1 MANNQ
6 IKIGVGFQIDKS
18 GLSELQNSLKQIQI
32 EAAKAGGSN
41 KLTNELKQ
49 SAQAA
54 EQLENILNQ
63 SWNSKLN
70 QLDLSK
76 VSRSIKD
83 TYGNVQNLKKI
94 LEQSG
99 TTGANAYNHI
109 ASAIL
114 NTNLKIKEGN
124 KLLDEM
130 ATSMA
135 NTVKWGITS
144 SIFNNITNSIAEA
157 FHYTKKLDSSL
168 NDIRIVTDKSAESME
183 KFARQANEAAK
194 GLGASTLDYTEASL
208 IYYQQGLNDEDVAAR
223 AETTLKA
230 ANVTGQ
236 YAEEVSE
243 QLTAVWNG
251 YKVSAQEAELYVD
264 KLAAVAAST
273 ASDLE
278 ELSTG
283 MSKVASAANSMGV
296 DIDQLNAQLATIVS
310 VTRQAPESVGTA
322 LKTIYAR
329 MSDLKVG
336 GTDED
341 GLGLGDVSGTM
352 ESMGIQVL
360 DASGNLREMG
370 DVIEEVAAKWN
381 TWTDAQ
387 KTAMAQVM
395 AGKRQYNNLVA
406 LFENW
411 DMYTDSLNESANAA
425 GTLQQ
430 QQDIYLEST
439 AAHLQ
444 QLRTEA
450 EETYDILFDQDTV
463 NSFTDALTG
472 VLDIFN
478 GFIDSLGGGMSTM
491 ATLGLMVSN
500 IFSKQIGK
508 AISGQIQNIQD
519 LKDNADAE
527 KLKQDIITSHQSK
540 GENIISNAALDSEVE
555 NTKKILSVQKQIS
568 QEKANELITLQQ
580 EIAIGQQRLEGI
592 DQYKTIAKELLEIEN
607 TEILNYEELNEKF
620 FNGIQQKQEE
630 IQLNKNSLKTYQEIA
645 TVNGATYDTQED
657 KVKTQ
662 LALLKMLEKTN
673 AEEQKN
679 IDIKQLIN
687 KIQNGEKLTNKE
699 IELLK
704 KGQNKLTKE
713 QSAQLNQLKI
723 GIQGVKDAEEG
734 VRQEIEDQV
743 NARQK
748 LLDTEISNA
757 EQDAAIE
764 GLIRGLTG
772 LFSTLSTTK
781 GAIKTFGDETLTT
794 EEKFKK
800 FGSTLAA
807 TGGLLLSNFTS
818 IKDIGKNGTAALLK
832 LSNAL
837 NGTNAASVAA
847 AGGWKALGLSIASAK
862 ISLLGFQI
870 ALGPLAGVIT
880 AVTAAIVLAVKAYNK
895 KRDAMIEEQK
905 LLKETQEAY
914 QKTKEEYNNLKSSLE
929 DYTGAKK
936 SIEELKKDTIEWT
949 EAVQILN
956 EKVLNLM
963 SLYPELAQ
971 YVTSDE
977 NGILNISEEGIQQV
991 RDSYFKKT
999 QTMMQAQYNQA
1010 LKTNE
1015 VERAYQVQ
1023 QTARQI
1029 GNIKYTTNAGIQA
1042 STVKPGYGMV
1052 DELSYQTYA
1061 AGQEFSI
1068 QSSQIEGILNTILDN
1083 DKISITDDVDTLVT
1097 ALEGIYDLN
1106 NDELRQ
1112 VVENLK
1118 DNSKE
1123 IYNLEKTIE
1132 ATNAE
1137 TQLLEQQKGIGL
1149 LQQTGL
1155 FEGVDTNTLNAIY
1168 KMRQDELAV
1177 GDADLKAA
1185 KEQLANNAEAYAAA
1199 AGLTGDSFAIEG
1211 DKIVAK
1217 DKEGNTISSQL
1228 LVDVEQQVAELAK
1241 VTTVFATTA
1250 KEDIEKIT
1258 NLNAKAD
1265 KKYQGLGNYMS
1276 TFMGDSAG
1284 SFTGATGVELQNI
1297 QKVLKNSE
1305 DFWQQY
1311 QEYGFESADA
1321 FKNQVIQNL
1330 EYAIDNVD
1338 GIQLAKNMI
1347 NSAAITSEI
1356 QGALA
1361 KGTEADLD
1369 EKQIAH
1375 LNQLEAKYKEL
1386 GAIQDRNSH
1395 EYLAMLR
1402 QITEQ
1407 EEENARRELEIARQ
1421 KNEQKA
1427 EELLS
1432 NIETLQDLLK
1442 EPNGLSEDDIES
1454 IKIELEADVTE
1465 FESVMD
1471 NLQDNYKEMKILI
1484 DADLK
1489 SDVDEAFGLT
1499 NELEKLQK
1507 LIPEDLTVTFEEAQ
1521 NLIAQGYAGILE
1533 NAKETSE
1540 NSIKLDKET
1549 MNTFINN
1556 RQAELESDRQAKIG
1570 QLENQRAVLITQ
1582 RDALKQKLDALKEA
1596 AKAENATDAA
1606 TALQKAKTA
1615 DKEYKVAVQQ
1625 LNEELK
1631 SEAKAATE
1639 EEKINE
1645 QLFNDLGDMYEV
1657 NSLNQQQAEVDATNK
1672 QKEEI
1677 STRIQNVKA
1686 LYDAYTAIGAAV
1698 VESASGPVKTQFP
1711 TTELGGGGG
1720 TSVTGS
1726 TETSSKD
1733 VTANELTAEDIAQYA
1748 EELFNKDKNEFDAT
1762 IDALITAT
1770 EAQID
1775 SVDQQI
1781 GSIDAGIAA
1790 LKSAGKSLDKAQT
1803 KAGTRDGNSK
1813 KEEKKA
1819 KDEIDRYWELNKAI
1833 ENVEESLS
1841 DLDKKQDKLYGREL
1855 INSLKEENQL
1865 LAQQADRYQALA
1877 AAQRQEA
1884 SELQGLLSSYG
1895 VVFDAQ
1901 GGVANYLAATQAAL
1915 ETYNQAVAAY
1925 NAMLIDEATFQAA
1938 ERAYENFKSTLA
1950 RYETLYY
1957 QEMIDTQNKLEEIHR
1972 QELENNLQAWEV
1984 EIQLKL
1990 DMNELERQWDDFFK
2004 DINNNFKLLYEDL
2017 DAEMSNLMDKT
2028 LTYQGGD
2035 GDIATIISG
2044 IKDVTAEIDKMQSG
2058 GESGMFES
2066 VSQAQEKLKEL
2077 NDQLQDSALAMRE
2090 LWETAWDT
2098 YLEGIDQAA
2107 DKLDDLMDRYDNIN
2121 EEIEYQRELIEL
2133 LYGDEAYELMNQY
2146 YNAQEKNT
2154 KAEIDSLKLQA
2165 DLWKAQ
2171 YEEALAIDEANGT
2184 LSEDTQKFYELWQ
2197 DAQQG
2202 LNDKVTEY
2210 IELLQNDYKN
2220 TISDIISDLEKSI
2233 TGGAALD
2240 EVKEQWELLKE
2251 QSEKYYDDVERIYEL
2266 SSLASKY
2273 ENSII
2278 NTSNLENQQ
2287 KLQEM
2292 YNKEMKYLENKKF
2305 LSEYDLKVANAKYDM
2320 TLKQI
2325 MLEEAQQNKT
2335 SMKLTRGADGNWSYQ
2350 YVADEDDIASK
2361 QQALLDATSQ
2371 YYQITKDGYHQNLED
2386 MMSAQANY
2394 LEKLQEINE
2403 KYMNDEE
2410 MRATKAQELYEAYYG
2425 DNGILTLLYAE
2436 NETVRTNLSDATL
2449 QSILTFYAIDE
2460 ENYALMTEAEQA
2472 LIDGLKDG
2480 TITNYEEMLDK
2491 ATQVCEDTL
2500 SSWESSAQ
2508 GIADA
2513 WYVDNGYSVKASML
2527 QAYKDLTK
2535 ANTDYQTA
2543 VDILEKSVE
2552 QDFGPDGI
2560 GGALDSAKNKTEEL
2574 DNKTAELCD
2583 HAESNLARYRQAVN
2597 SIGQAW
2603 ESVKDQIRSAISLVQ
2618 QYLNAVGSAQS
2629 AAISGLSSVGGI
2641 GLSGGSSGSG
2651 LNGGS
2656 SSSNSNGGSGKSN
2669 SSSNNSNNGYYYVQT
2684 GKTSSGERLFSLYSS
2699 SGQSI
2704 WLSQPL
2710 KNILYHPIY
2719 SSATQKGQLYNTG
2732 GYTGS
2737 WNNGDTDGRLA
2748 WLHQKELVLN
2758 SSDTANILDA
2768 VHTIRGITNIGES
2781 INQSIMNGISQMVL
2795 SLMNLGN
2802 YGKGYSLA
2810 TAEGSQESVFNIN
2823 ANFPNANDVESIREA
2838 IMSLPNLA
2846 SQYIARNRK

>member
-18 GLSELQNSLKQIQI
+18 GLGELQNSLKQIQI

-114 NTNLKIKEGN
+114 NTNKKIKEGN

-144 SIFNNITNSIAEA
+144 SIFNNITSSIAEA
-157 FHYTKKLDSSL
+157 FHYTKRLDSSL

-273 ASDLE
+273 AADLE

-360 DASGNLREMG
+360 DASGNLRDMG
-370 DVIEEVAAKWN
+370 DVIEEVASKWD

-450 EETYDILFDQDTV
+450 EETYDILFNQDTV
-463 NSFTDALTG
+463 NGFTDVLTNTLSVFNDFIDG
-472 VLDIFN
+472 LGGGANAFVYFGSMVTRIFNKQIGQGIQTQLENIKLYKKNLENLNLKQSIINLEPIYKENNKKLQENLIINHQAQGQNYSSRSLELEMKYAQKTLDIRKALNAEEYTDFTQQQEKIGIREREIEYLNQYKDIATYILDNEEATLDEFKDRFN
-478 GFIDSLGGGMSTM
+478 IEREELKLQEEELSRINREIKYYQTIEDINEQDTQHLYDRLSILSIMAETEEEGLLILQAQEKIANKQELSEEEIQIILKVQNQILNEQKQLVNDIQNGIEGKTAAENGYTKELEEQQKAAKKLLEEKQKEKEEQLKIQKIVAKVSTGIQIASSLIGALNTGLDETATGADKANAIFAGTVGSLSAIGDFLFPGSGILIQGIAGIGKGILEITGLWDKFEYSLSSTEEKLIKLNEQQEEYINKTKEFTNSKKSLEEVVDEYERLSEKAGEYDENIDSLTESERKRYNELKDTVLQYNQDALLGYNAEGEAILKKNQGIQETIDLLKEEYDQKVKNQFVETWEKTTNTRQDIISDANKKVNNIDKKIANIDYNTQNQDYQTSLKQQITTQIQNDIGLADADKQKLNTYLKNNSLDEMKKLISQSKATNKDYIIQLIDNLDFTNPDKLKERLEEEKKFAELELEAVKKFDGQLIANTIKYIEDYNKGWTELDRLEINGTDVFLNKFIDSLEYS
-491 ATLGLMVSN
+491 
-500 IFSKQIGK
+500 
-508 AISGQIQNIQD
+508 
-519 LKDNADAE
+519 
-527 KLKQDIITSHQSK
+527 
-540 GENIISNAALDSEVE
+540 ENF
-555 NTKKILSVQKQIS
+555 
-568 QEKANELITLQQ
+568 
-580 EIAIGQQRLEGI
+580 G
-592 DQYKTIAKELLEIEN
+592 
-607 TEILNYEELNEKF
+607 
-620 FNGIQQKQEE
+620 
-630 IQLNKNSLKTYQEIA
+630 
-645 TVNGATYDTQED
+645 YD
-657 KVKTQ
+657 
-662 LALLKMLEKTN
+662 
-673 AEEQKN
+673 
-679 IDIKQLIN
+679 
-687 KIQNGEKLTNKE
+687 
-699 IELLK
+699 
-704 KGQNKLTKE
+704 
-713 QSAQLNQLKI
+713 
-723 GIQGVKDAEEG
+723 
-734 VRQEIEDQV
+734 
-743 NARQK
+743 
-748 LLDTEISNA
+748 
-757 EQDAAIE
+757 
-764 GLIRGLTG
+764 
-772 LFSTLSTTK
+772 
-781 GAIKTFGDETLTT
+781 
-794 EEKFKK
+794 
-800 FGSTLAA
+800 
-807 TGGLLLSNFTS
+807 
-818 IKDIGKNGTAALLK
+818 
-832 LSNAL
+832 
-837 NGTNAASVAA
+837 
-847 AGGWKALGLSIASAK
+847 
-862 ISLLGFQI
+862 
-870 ALGPLAGVIT
+870 
-880 AVTAAIVLAVKAYNK
+880 
-895 KRDAMIEEQK
+895 
-905 LLKETQEAY
+905 
-914 QKTKEEYNNLKSSLE
+914 
-929 DYTGAKK
+929 
-936 SIEELKKDTIEWT
+936 
-949 EAVQILN
+949 
-956 EKVLNLM
+956 
-963 SLYPELAQ
+963 
-971 YVTSDE
+971 
-977 NGILNISEEGIQQV
+977 
-991 RDSYFKKT
+991 
-999 QTMMQAQYNQA
+999 
-1010 LKTNE
+1010 
-1015 VERAYQVQ
+1015 
-1023 QTARQI
+1023 
-1029 GNIKYTTNAGIQA
+1029 
-1042 STVKPGYGMV
+1042 
-1052 DELSYQTYA
+1052 
-1061 AGQEFSI
+1061 
-1068 QSSQIEGILNTILDN
+1068 
-1083 DKISITDDVDTLVT
+1083 
-1097 ALEGIYDLN
+1097 
-1106 NDELRQ
+1106 
-1112 VVENLK
+1112 
-1118 DNSKE
+1118 
-1123 IYNLEKTIE
+1123 
-1132 ATNAE
+1132 
-1137 TQLLEQQKGIGL
+1137 
-1149 LQQTGL
+1149 
-1155 FEGVDTNTLNAIY
+1155 
-1168 KMRQDELAV
+1168 
-1177 GDADLKAA
+1177 
-1185 KEQLANNAEAYAAA
+1185 EAYAAA
-1199 AGLTGDSFAIEG
+1199 DKYAQNLAKVLKSIQEQGLDPEKYLSDLKVNPHDFDTIEEYQQAVK
-1211 DKIVAK
+1211 DKIVELLEDPVYDTMSTDEKGQLFTATFGIDIVFNDDGTFEADAEK
-1217 DKEGNTISSQL
+1217 YKEKIRDFWNRTRLDGGDLSVVGQGISQTELEKVLGPEYIDRLSEIEGLLDKNTIATQGWI
-1228 LVDVEQQVAELAK
+1228 VALQ
-1241 VTTVFATTA
+1241 
-1250 KEDIEKIT
+1250 
-1258 NLNAKAD
+1258 NAKTELD
-1265 KKYQGLGNYMS
+1265 KIDAQNVIIGLG
-1276 TFMGDSAG
+1276 
-1284 SFTGATGVELQNI
+1284 
-1297 QKVLKNSE
+1297 
-1305 DFWQQY
+1305 
-1311 QEYGFESADA
+1311 
-1321 FKNQVIQNL
+1321 
-1330 EYAIDNVD
+1330 DNVD
-1338 GIQLAKNMI
+1338 NLTNSFLAGEVNSENIVENKDFQVINNQIDELIEKYPELTAAAETFKNTHLVGTQLW
-1347 NSAAITSEI
+1347 
-1356 QGALA
+1356 
-1361 KGTEADLD
+1361 TEA
-1369 EKQIAH
+1369 
-1375 LNQLEAKYKEL
+1375 L
-1386 GAIQDRNSH
+1386 G
-1395 EYLAMLR
+1395 M
-1402 QITEQ
+1402 
-1407 EEENARRELEIARQ
+1407 
-1421 KNEQKA
+1421 
-1427 EELLS
+1427 
-1432 NIETLQDLLK
+1432 LQD
-1442 EPNGLSEDDIES
+1442 
-1454 IKIELEADVTE
+1454 KI
-1465 FESVMD
+1465 
-1471 NLQDNYKEMKILI
+1471 
-1484 DADLK
+1484 
-1489 SDVDEAFGLT
+1489 
-1499 NELEKLQK
+1499 NE
-1507 LIPEDLTVTFEEAQ
+1507 
-1521 NLIAQGYAGILE
+1521 
-1533 NAKETSE
+1533 
-1540 NSIKLDKET
+1540 IKLDKLKDEYDKVKEEIFT
-1549 MNTFINN
+1549 DNDGNEISIEAFLDSENFTDKLDKLLDADYAITVEIHA
-1556 RQAELESDRQAKIG
+1556 QAEQAFEQTQAAMKNIQEQASKIGDNFIVAAEDIRELNNVFPGIMEGVTDLHNGTVKLNKDTVQSAIAAARGAVVADTEATQEKLANAIVELKTKQKIYQGMADAAKILAKMDIDSNEQAG
-1570 QLENQRAVLITQ
+1570 KY
-1582 RDALKQKLDALKEA
+1582 KQKITEGLSELDKLASDQEMKNDELVATNSDENARILAENWKNAYQQAAQDAIDFGIAAAAA
-1596 AKAENATDAA
+1596 AKAAISGDASG
-1606 TALQKAKTA
+1606 LEGILA
-1615 DKEYKVAVQQ
+1615 DKFQSVYSGSSGKSQEASQIQAQQ
-1625 LNEELK
+1625 ELIE
-1631 SEAKAATE
+1631 SGEANYAKLAESWQAAA
-1639 EEKINE
+1639 
-1645 QLFNDLGDMYEV
+1645 D
-1657 NSLNQQQAEVDATNK
+1657 
-1672 QKEEI
+1672 
-1677 STRIQNVKA
+1677 
-1686 LYDAYTAIGAAV
+1686 AIGKSITDL
-1698 VESASGPVKTQFP
+1698 EGMGY
-1711 TTELGGGGG
+1711 ELGATLGGIDKSFKGIESG
-1720 TSVTGS
+1720 KGS
-1726 TETSSKD
+1726 DSKSD
-1733 VTANELTAEDIAQYA
+1733 R
-1748 EELFNKDKNEFDAT
+1748 DKE
-1762 IDALITAT
+1762 
-1770 EAQID
+1770 Q
-1775 SVDQQI
+1775 
-1781 GSIDAGIAA
+1781 
-1790 LKSAGKSLDKAQT
+1790 
-1803 KAGTRDGNSK
+1803 
-1813 KEEKKA
+1813 KKA

-1855 INSLKEENQL
+1855 IASLKQENQL
-1865 LAQQADRYQALA
+1865 LAQQADRYRALA
-1877 AAQRQEA
+1877 AEQQREA

-1938 ERAYENFKSTLA
+1938 ERAYENFKSTLE

-1957 QEMIDTQNKLEEIHR
+1957 QEMVDTQNKLDDIHR

-2058 GESGMFES
+2058 GESDMFES

-2107 DKLDDLMDRYDNIN
+2107 DKLDDLMDRYDSIN
-2121 EEIEYQRELIEL
+2121 EEIEYQRELMEL
-2133 LYGDEAYELMNQY
+2133 LYGDEAYKLMNQY
-2146 YNAQEKNT
+2146 YDAQEKNT

-2202 LNDKVTEY
+2202 LNDKVIEY

-2410 MRATKAQELYEAYYG
+2410 MRAARAQELYEIYYG
-2425 DNGILTLLYAE
+2425 ENGILTLLYMQ
-2436 NETVRTNLSDATL
+2436 NEEARANMADSTL

-2535 ANTDYQTA
+2535 ANTDYQIA

-2560 GGALDSAKNKTEEL
+2560 GGALDSTKNKTEEL

-2583 HAESNLARYRQAVN
+2583 HAENNLARYRQAVN

-2618 QYLNAVGSAQS
+2618 QYLAAVGAARSAS
-2629 AAISGLSSVGGI
+2629 MNNITPGSVTTPSNI
-2641 GLSGGSSGSG
+2641 TPSGGS
-2651 LNGGS
+2651 NP
-2656 SSSNSNGGSGKSN
+2656 NKNTN
-2669 SSSNNSNNGYYYVQT
+2669 INNNNNNNNGYYYLQT
-2684 GKTSSGERLFSLYSS
+2684 GITSGGVGLYTVYNAKTDSSMTG
-2699 SGQSI
+2699 
-2704 WLSQPL
+2704 WLSKPL
-2710 KNILYHPIY
+2710 EEIKRHPVFQN
-2719 SSATQKGQLYNTG
+2719 ATHKPNQFDTG
-2732 GYTGS
+2732 GYTGE

-2758 SSDTANILDA
+2758 SSDTENILDA
-2768 VHTIRGITNIGES
+2768 VNSVRNITSLGDS
-2781 INQSIMNGISQMVL
+2781 INESIMNGISQMVL

-2802 YGKGYSLA
+2802 YGKGYNLA

>member
-18 GLSELQNSLKQIQI
+18 GLGELQNSLKQIQI

-144 SIFNNITNSIAEA
+144 SIFNNITSSIAEA
-157 FHYTKKLDSSL
+157 FHYTKRLDSSL

-273 ASDLE
+273 AADLE

-360 DASGNLREMG
+360 DASGNLRDMG
-370 DVIEEVAAKWN
+370 DVIEEVASKWD

-450 EETYDILFDQDTV
+450 EETYDILFNQDTI
-463 NSFTDALTG
+463 NGFTDVLTNTLSVFNDFIDG
-472 VLDIFN
+472 LGGGANAFVYFGSMVTRIFNKQIGQGIQTQLENIKLYKKNLENLNLKQSIINLEPIYKENNKKLQENLIINHQAQGQNYSSRSLELEMKYAQKTLDIRKALNAEEYTDFTQQQEKIGIREREIEYLNQYKDIATYILDNEEATLDEFKDRFN
-478 GFIDSLGGGMSTM
+478 IEREELKLQEEELSRINREIKYYQTIEDINEQDTQHLYDRLSILSIMAETEEEGLLILQAQEKIANKQELSEEEIQIILKVQNQILNEQKQLVNDIQNGIEGKTAAENGYTKELEEQQKAAKKLLEEKQKEKEEQLKIQKIVAKVSTGIQIASSLIGALNTGLDETATGADKANAIFAGTVGSLSAIGDFLFPGSGILIQGIAGIGKGILEITGLWDKFEYSLSSTEEKLIKLNEQQEEYINKTKEFANSKKSLEEVADEYERLSEKAGEYDENIDSLTESERKRYNELKDTVLQYNQDALLGYNAEGEAILKKNQGIQETIDLLKEEYEQKVKNQFVENWEKTTDTRQDIISDANKKVRNIDKKIANIDYDTQNQDYQASLKQQITTQVQNDIGLADADKQKLNTYLKNNSLDEMKKLISQSEATNKDYIIQLIDNLDFTNPDKLKERLEEEKKAAELELEAVKKFDGQLITNTIKYIEDYNKGWTELESLEIKGTDVFLNKFIDSLEYS
-491 ATLGLMVSN
+491 
-500 IFSKQIGK
+500 
-508 AISGQIQNIQD
+508 
-519 LKDNADAE
+519 
-527 KLKQDIITSHQSK
+527 
-540 GENIISNAALDSEVE
+540 ENF
-555 NTKKILSVQKQIS
+555 
-568 QEKANELITLQQ
+568 
-580 EIAIGQQRLEGI
+580 G
-592 DQYKTIAKELLEIEN
+592 
-607 TEILNYEELNEKF
+607 
-620 FNGIQQKQEE
+620 
-630 IQLNKNSLKTYQEIA
+630 
-645 TVNGATYDTQED
+645 YD
-657 KVKTQ
+657 
-662 LALLKMLEKTN
+662 
-673 AEEQKN
+673 
-679 IDIKQLIN
+679 
-687 KIQNGEKLTNKE
+687 
-699 IELLK
+699 
-704 KGQNKLTKE
+704 
-713 QSAQLNQLKI
+713 
-723 GIQGVKDAEEG
+723 
-734 VRQEIEDQV
+734 
-743 NARQK
+743 
-748 LLDTEISNA
+748 
-757 EQDAAIE
+757 
-764 GLIRGLTG
+764 
-772 LFSTLSTTK
+772 
-781 GAIKTFGDETLTT
+781 
-794 EEKFKK
+794 
-800 FGSTLAA
+800 
-807 TGGLLLSNFTS
+807 
-818 IKDIGKNGTAALLK
+818 
-832 LSNAL
+832 
-837 NGTNAASVAA
+837 
-847 AGGWKALGLSIASAK
+847 
-862 ISLLGFQI
+862 
-870 ALGPLAGVIT
+870 
-880 AVTAAIVLAVKAYNK
+880 
-895 KRDAMIEEQK
+895 
-905 LLKETQEAY
+905 
-914 QKTKEEYNNLKSSLE
+914 
-929 DYTGAKK
+929 
-936 SIEELKKDTIEWT
+936 
-949 EAVQILN
+949 
-956 EKVLNLM
+956 
-963 SLYPELAQ
+963 
-971 YVTSDE
+971 
-977 NGILNISEEGIQQV
+977 
-991 RDSYFKKT
+991 
-999 QTMMQAQYNQA
+999 
-1010 LKTNE
+1010 
-1015 VERAYQVQ
+1015 
-1023 QTARQI
+1023 
-1029 GNIKYTTNAGIQA
+1029 
-1042 STVKPGYGMV
+1042 
-1052 DELSYQTYA
+1052 
-1061 AGQEFSI
+1061 
-1068 QSSQIEGILNTILDN
+1068 
-1083 DKISITDDVDTLVT
+1083 
-1097 ALEGIYDLN
+1097 
-1106 NDELRQ
+1106 
-1112 VVENLK
+1112 
-1118 DNSKE
+1118 
-1123 IYNLEKTIE
+1123 
-1132 ATNAE
+1132 
-1137 TQLLEQQKGIGL
+1137 
-1149 LQQTGL
+1149 
-1155 FEGVDTNTLNAIY
+1155 
-1168 KMRQDELAV
+1168 
-1177 GDADLKAA
+1177 
-1185 KEQLANNAEAYAAA
+1185 EAYAAA
-1199 AGLTGDSFAIEG
+1199 DKYAQNLAKVLKSIQEQGLDPEKYLSDLKVNPHDFDTIKEYQQAVK
-1211 DKIVAK
+1211 DKIVELLEDPVYDTMSTDEKGQLFTATFGIDIVFNDDGTFEADAEK
-1217 DKEGNTISSQL
+1217 YKEKIRDFWNRTRLDGGDLAVVGQGISQTELEKVLGPEYIDRLSEIEGLLDKNTITTQGWI
-1228 LVDVEQQVAELAK
+1228 VALQ
-1241 VTTVFATTA
+1241 
-1250 KEDIEKIT
+1250 
-1258 NLNAKAD
+1258 NAKAELD
-1265 KKYQGLGNYMS
+1265 KIDAQNAIIGLG
-1276 TFMGDSAG
+1276 
-1284 SFTGATGVELQNI
+1284 
-1297 QKVLKNSE
+1297 
-1305 DFWQQY
+1305 
-1311 QEYGFESADA
+1311 
-1321 FKNQVIQNL
+1321 
-1330 EYAIDNVD
+1330 DNVD
-1338 GIQLAKNMI
+1338 NLTNSFLAGEVNSENIVENKDFQAINNQIDELIEKYPELTAAAETFKNTHLVGTQLW
-1347 NSAAITSEI
+1347 
-1356 QGALA
+1356 
-1361 KGTEADLD
+1361 TEA
-1369 EKQIAH
+1369 
-1375 LNQLEAKYKEL
+1375 L
-1386 GAIQDRNSH
+1386 G
-1395 EYLAMLR
+1395 M
-1402 QITEQ
+1402 
-1407 EEENARRELEIARQ
+1407 
-1421 KNEQKA
+1421 
-1427 EELLS
+1427 
-1432 NIETLQDLLK
+1432 LQD
-1442 EPNGLSEDDIES
+1442 
-1454 IKIELEADVTE
+1454 KI
-1465 FESVMD
+1465 
-1471 NLQDNYKEMKILI
+1471 
-1484 DADLK
+1484 
-1489 SDVDEAFGLT
+1489 
-1499 NELEKLQK
+1499 NE
-1507 LIPEDLTVTFEEAQ
+1507 V
-1521 NLIAQGYAGILE
+1521 
-1533 NAKETSE
+1533 
-1540 NSIKLDKET
+1540 KLDKLKDEYDKVKEEIFT
-1549 MNTFINN
+1549 DDDGNEILIEAFLESNTFETDLENLLNADYAINVEIHA
-1556 RQAELESDRQAKIG
+1556 QAEQAFEQTQAAMNNIEEQASKIG
-1570 QLENQRAVLITQ
+1570 DNFIVAAEDIRELNNAFPGIISGLTDLKNGTVQLN
-1582 RDALKQKLDALKEA
+1582 KEVVQSA
-1596 AKAENATDAA
+1596 MESAKAEIAADSQATNEKLKNAADELIAKQKIYQGMANSARALAEGAIKNEKARALHEQKIEEGLATLDEMATQSEMDNDKLVAESSNINAEDVAKNWNQAYQEAA
-1606 TALQKAKTA
+1606 ESAYEFGQVAAQAHIAAKTGDA
-1615 DKEYKVAVQQ
+1615 SGLTKGNFNVNYAGSSGQSLEAIQLEKQQQ
-1625 LNEELK
+1625 LFEKYED
-1631 SEAKAATE
+1631 SEAYAIMAQEYQEIADSLGKQA
-1639 EEKINE
+1639 
-1645 QLFNDLGDMYEV
+1645 NDILGMM
-1657 NSLNQQQAEVDATNK
+1657 AEN
-1672 QKEEI
+1672 
-1677 STRIQNVKA
+1677 
-1686 LYDAYTAIGAAV
+1686 GA
-1698 VESASGPVKTQFP
+1698 SIIKTSKTFSDVAK
-1711 TTELGGGGG
+1711 GK
-1720 TSVTGS
+1720 GS
-1726 TETSSKD
+1726 D
-1733 VTANELTAEDIAQYA
+1733 
-1748 EELFNKDKNEFDAT
+1748 
-1762 IDALITAT
+1762 
-1770 EAQID
+1770 
-1775 SVDQQI
+1775 
-1781 GSIDAGIAA
+1781 
-1790 LKSAGKSLDKAQT
+1790 GKSD
-1803 KAGTRDGNSK
+1803 RSK
-1813 KEEKKA
+1813 EQKKA

-1855 INSLKEENQL
+1855 INSLKQENQL

-1938 ERAYENFKSTLA
+1938 ERAYENFKSTLD

-1957 QEMIDTQNKLEEIHR
+1957 QEMIDTQNKLDDIHR

-2058 GESGMFES
+2058 GESDMFES

-2098 YLEGIDQAA
+2098 YLEGIDQSA
-2107 DKLDDLMDRYDNIN
+2107 DKLDDLMDRYDSIN

-2146 YNAQEKNT
+2146 YDAQEKNT

-2171 YEEALAIDEANGT
+2171 YEEALAIDEANET

-2202 LNDKVTEY
+2202 LNDKVIEY

-2233 TGGAALD
+2233 TGGAALE

-2325 MLEEAQQNKT
+2325 MLEESQQNKT

-2361 QQALLDATSQ
+2361 QQALLDATRE
-2371 YYQITKDGYHQNLED
+2371 YYQITKEGYHQNLED
-2386 MMSAQANY
+2386 MMSAQATY

-2410 MRATKAQELYEAYYG
+2410 MRTQKAQELYEAYYG

-2460 ENYALMTEAEQA
+2460 ENYALMTESEQA

-2491 ATQVCEDTL
+2491 TKEVNEESLD
-2500 SSWESSAQ
+2500 SWTSTAQ

-2513 WYVDNGYSVKASML
+2513 WYKDNGYSVKASML

-2618 QYLNAVGSAQS
+2618 QYLAAVGAAQS
-2629 AAISGLSSVGGI
+2629 AAMSGLTSVGGI
-2641 GLSGGSSGSG
+2641 GSSGSAGGSGSGGSGSG
-2651 LNGGS
+2651 GGS
-2656 SSSNSNGGSGKSN
+2656 KN
-2669 SSSNNSNNGYYYVQT
+2669 NNSNYYYVQT
-2684 GKTSSGERLFSLYSS
+2684 GSSTDGSKYFSVYNNSGKSVVLSKTLDWIQQNY
-2699 SGQSI
+2699 
-2704 WLSQPL
+2704 P
-2710 KNILYHPIY
+2710 N
-2719 SSATQKGQLYNTG
+2719 ATLHGKLYNTG
-2732 GYTGS
+2732 GYTGE

-2758 SSDTANILDA
+2758 SSDTANILNA
-2768 VHTIRGITNIGES
+2768 VDTVRDIANLGTS
-2781 INQSIMNGISQMVL
+2781 INESIMNGISQMVL

-2802 YGKGYSLA
+2802 YGKGYNLA

>member
-6 IKIGVGFQIDKS
+6 IKIGVGFQVNKTDLENLIS
-18 GLSELQNSLKQIQI
+18 SLRQIQFSAESLK
-32 EAAKAGGSN
+32 GTN
-41 KLTNELKQ
+41 KLTNSLKE
-49 SAQAA
+49 SAKAA
-54 EQLENILNQ
+54 DQLENILNQ
-63 SWNSKLN
+63 SWNNKLN
-70 QLDLSK
+70 QLDLNK
-76 VSRSIKD
+76 VNQGIKN
-83 TYGNVQNLKKI
+83 TYGNVKNLKQE
-94 LEQSG
+94 LEKSG
-99 TTGANAYNHI
+99 AVGSRAYNDI

-114 NTNLKIKEGN
+114 TTNMQLRTSN

-144 SIFNNITNSIAEA
+144 SIFNNITNSITEA
-157 FHYTKKLDSSL
+157 FHYTKRLDSSL

-208 IYYQQGLNDEDVAAR
+208 IYYQQGLEEEDVAAR

-251 YKVSAQEAELYVD
+251 YKVSAQEAELYID
-264 KLAAVAAST
+264 KLAAVATGT

-329 MSDLKVG
+329 MSDLKMG
-336 GTDED
+336 GTDEE
-341 GLGLGDVSGTM
+341 GLGLGEVSGTM
-352 ESMGIQVL
+352 EAMGIQVL
-360 DASGNLREMG
+360 DATGNLREIG
-370 DVIEEVAAKWN
+370 DVIEEVAAKWD
-381 TWTDAQ
+381 TWTEAQ

-411 DMYTDSLNESANAA
+411 DMYTDALNMSANAA
-425 GTLQQ
+425 GTLQEQ
-430 QQDIYLEST
+430 QEIYLEST

-450 EETYDILFDQDTV
+450 EKTYDILFDQDTV
-463 NSFTDALTG
+463 NGFTD
-472 VLDIFN
+472 VLKGTLGIFN
-478 GFIDSLGGGMSTM
+478 NFIEGLGGGTNAFIYFGSVV
-491 ATLGLMVSN
+491 GR
-500 IFSKQIGK
+500 IFSKQITEGILKAKENFDALKANAGNAELKEQIIANDISKINKQSGININDNDAAYQAQLEAAKKIFDVRKGLTQEEYNETIEITKQIGK
-508 AISGQIQNIQD
+508 VQQELTLLEKKKELTQTTQDYLKKLNIDSSTASADDIDYLQNKKIKGLQQEAEHYKNIRFLLEKNNAEERKNLINNKEYQDALRFAQKNNILDEGQINALKQKGLLTNKQINQALQENNNQYNETKQKINAILELIKKIDPELEQQIENNKELLNI
-519 LKDNADAE
+519 LNAQTDQYEEQGRKRIDTQKIVTGAMAAAQTITALTGAIDVFSDSTSTGEQKAHALGSAFGNIASVILPLIPGLGAWGIVLGALAPAITNLIASLDFVEDAFKSNTE
-527 KLKQDIITSHQSK
+527 KLEELNKQQEEYINKTKEFTNSKKSLEEVADEYERLSEKAGEYDENIDSLTESERKRYNELKNSILQYNKDALLGYNAEGEAILKKNQGIQETIDLLKEEYNQKVKNQFIETWKDTTEKRQDIIDDAQKKSSLASSMVTDFENQSGLQYQNQLENFNLNK
-540 GENIISNAALDSEVE
+540 GSISNIISQDSGLAEGDKEILQKYIANNNFDEAIALVEKSAAISKKSILNLLKV
-555 NTKKILSVQKQIS
+555 TKESDPSVFLEQLKEQEEKANLELQSVQKLDGQLIS
-568 QEKANELITLQQ
+568 NTIKYIEDYNTGWTELESLEIKGADTFLNKFIDSLEYSADFGYEEAYVAADKYAQNLAKVLKSIQEQGLDPEKYLSDLKVDLSDFDTVEEYQQAILEKVKEALSKNESAFKDMTTDEKSQFFT
-580 EIAIGQQRLEGI
+580 ATFGI
-592 DQYKTIAKELLEIEN
+592 DVVFNEDNQDPDIIAQKYIDKAKDIANRINPSDGDLYVQGGHIDASVIGN
-607 TEILNYEELNEKF
+607 ILGPEELDRFSE
-620 FNGIQQKQEE
+620 
-630 IQLNKNSLKTYQEIA
+630 
-645 TVNGATYDTQED
+645 
-657 KVKTQ
+657 
-662 LALLKMLEKTN
+662 LE
-673 AEEQKN
+673 
-679 IDIKQLIN
+679 QLIN
-687 KIQNGEKLTNKE
+687 KDVVATQGWAEALRQAKLELEKIDAQNVIVGLGDKIDNLTDN
-699 IELLK
+699 LLT
-704 KGQNKLTKE
+704 GDLTSE
-713 QSAQLNQLKI
+713 NIVENIDFQTVNAQLDKL
-723 GIQGVKDAEEG
+723 
-734 VRQEIEDQV
+734 IE
-743 NARQK
+743 K
-748 LLDTEISNA
+748 
-757 EQDAAIE
+757 
-764 GLIRGLTG
+764 
-772 LFSTLSTTK
+772 
-781 GAIKTFGDETLTT
+781 
-794 EEKFKK
+794 
-800 FGSTLAA
+800 
-807 TGGLLLSNFTS
+807 
-818 IKDIGKNGTAALLK
+818 
-832 LSNAL
+832 
-837 NGTNAASVAA
+837 
-847 AGGWKALGLSIASAK
+847 
-862 ISLLGFQI
+862 
-870 ALGPLAGVIT
+870 
-880 AVTAAIVLAVKAYNK
+880 
-895 KRDAMIEEQK
+895 
-905 LLKETQEAY
+905 
-914 QKTKEEYNNLKSSLE
+914 
-929 DYTGAKK
+929 
-936 SIEELKKDTIEWT
+936 
-949 EAVQILN
+949 
-956 EKVLNLM
+956 
-963 SLYPELAQ
+963 YPEL
-971 YVTSDE
+971 
-977 NGILNISEEGIQQV
+977 
-991 RDSYFKKT
+991 
-999 QTMMQAQYNQA
+999 
-1010 LKTNE
+1010 
-1015 VERAYQVQ
+1015 
-1023 QTARQI
+1023 TA
-1029 GNIKYTTNAGIQA
+1029 A
-1042 STVKPGYGMV
+1042 
-1052 DELSYQTYA
+1052 
-1061 AGQEFSI
+1061 
-1068 QSSQIEGILNTILDN
+1068 
-1083 DKISITDDVDTLVT
+1083 
-1097 ALEGIYDLN
+1097 
-1106 NDELRQ
+1106 
-1112 VVENLK
+1112 
-1118 DNSKE
+1118 
-1123 IYNLEKTIE
+1123 
-1132 ATNAE
+1132 AE
-1137 TQLLEQQKGIGL
+1137 TFKNTHLVGTQLWS
-1149 LQQTGL
+1149 
-1155 FEGVDTNTLNAIY
+1155 
-1168 KMRQDELAV
+1168 
-1177 GDADLKAA
+1177 
-1185 KEQLANNAEAYAAA
+1185 EA
-1199 AGLTGDSFAIEG
+1199 
-1211 DKIVAK
+1211 
-1217 DKEGNTISSQL
+1217 
-1228 LVDVEQQVAELAK
+1228 
-1241 VTTVFATTA
+1241 
-1250 KEDIEKIT
+1250 
-1258 NLNAKAD
+1258 
-1265 KKYQGLGNYMS
+1265 LGM
-1276 TFMGDSAG
+1276 
-1284 SFTGATGVELQNI
+1284 LQN
-1297 QKVLKNSE
+1297 K
-1305 DFWQQY
+1305 
-1311 QEYGFESADA
+1311 
-1321 FKNQVIQNL
+1321 
-1330 EYAIDNVD
+1330 
-1338 GIQLAKNMI
+1338 I
-1347 NSAAITSEI
+1347 NE
-1356 QGALA
+1356 
-1361 KGTEADLD
+1361 
-1369 EKQIAH
+1369 
-1375 LNQLEAKYKEL
+1375 
-1386 GAIQDRNSH
+1386 
-1395 EYLAMLR
+1395 
-1402 QITEQ
+1402 
-1407 EEENARRELEIARQ
+1407 
-1421 KNEQKA
+1421 
-1427 EELLS
+1427 
-1432 NIETLQDLLK
+1432 
-1442 EPNGLSEDDIES
+1442 
-1454 IKIELEADVTE
+1454 
-1465 FESVMD
+1465 
-1471 NLQDNYKEMKILI
+1471 
-1484 DADLK
+1484 
-1489 SDVDEAFGLT
+1489 
-1499 NELEKLQK
+1499 
-1507 LIPEDLTVTFEEAQ
+1507 
-1521 NLIAQGYAGILE
+1521 
-1533 NAKETSE
+1533 
-1540 NSIKLDKET
+1540 IKLDKLRDEYNKVT
-1549 MNTFINN
+1549 EEITEKIEKYTDENGEIDFT
-1556 RQAELESDRQAKIG
+1556 AYLESDEFEADLEKLLNADYAINVEIHAQAEQAFEQTQAAMNNIEEQASKIG
-1570 QLENQRAVLITQ
+1570 DNFIVAAEDIRELNNAFPGIVKGLT
-1582 RDALKQKLDALKEA
+1582 DLKNGTVKLNKEVVQSA
-1596 AKAENATDAA
+1596 MQSAKAEVAADAQATNQKLKNSYNELAAKHKVYKAMLNSAKALASGTIKTDEEKTLHEQTLIEGLQSLNEQVTQSELDNNNLVAKDSSINAGAVAENWTEAYTNAA
-1606 TALQKAKTA
+1606 KNAYEFGLTAVSAHTAAKSGNASDLYTPSFDVNYSGNTGVSNQA
-1615 DKEYKVAVQQ
+1615 DTIEKQQELFKEYAEDNYAQ
-1625 LNEELK
+1625 LISSLEQAL
-1631 SEAKAATE
+1631 SATE
-1639 EEKINE
+1639 AEM
-1645 QLFNDLGDMYEV
+1645 NDIIGMM
-1657 NSLNQQQAEVDATNK
+1657 AEN
-1672 QKEEI
+1672 
-1677 STRIQNVKA
+1677 
-1686 LYDAYTAIGAAV
+1686 GAAV
-1698 VESASGPVKTQFP
+1698 IETNKTFSNI
-1711 TTELGGGGG
+1711 EKGK
-1720 TSVTGS
+1720 GS
-1726 TETSSKD
+1726 D
-1733 VTANELTAEDIAQYA
+1733 
-1748 EELFNKDKNEFDAT
+1748 
-1762 IDALITAT
+1762 
-1770 EAQID
+1770 
-1775 SVDQQI
+1775 
-1781 GSIDAGIAA
+1781 
-1790 LKSAGKSLDKAQT
+1790 GKSNRDKEQKKAQ
-1803 KAGTRDGNSK
+1803 
-1813 KEEKKA
+1813 
-1819 KDEIDRYWELNKAI
+1819 DEIDRYWELNKAI

-1865 LAQQADRYQALA
+1865 LAQQADKYQALA

-1925 NAMLIDEATFQAA
+1925 NAMLIDEATFQAV

-1990 DMNELERQWDDFFK
+1990 DMKELERQWDDFFK

-2028 LTYQGGD
+2028 LTYQRGD

-2107 DKLDDLMDRYDNIN
+2107 DKLDDLMERYDSIN

-2133 LYGDEAYELMNQY
+2133 LYGDEAYELMSQY
-2146 YNAQEKNT
+2146 YDAQEKNT

-2305 LSEYDLKVANAKYDM
+2305 LSEYDLQVANAKYDM

-2371 YYQITKDGYHQNLED
+2371 YYQITKEGYHQNLED

-2410 MRATKAQELYEAYYG
+2410 MRTVKAQELYEIYYG
-2425 DNGILTLLYAE
+2425 ENGILTLLYMQ
-2436 NETVRTNLSDATL
+2436 NEEARTNMADSTL

-2460 ENYALMTEAEQA
+2460 ENYALMTESEQA
-2472 LIDGLKDG
+2472 LIDGLRDG
-2480 TITNYEEMLDK
+2480 TITNYEEMLEK

-2597 SIGQAW
+2597 QIGNAW

-2618 QYLNAVGSAQS
+2618 QYLNAVGATQS
-2629 AAISGLSSVGGI
+2629 AAISGLASVGGI
-2641 GLSGGSSGSG
+2641 GSSGGSGGSSSG
-2651 LNGGS
+2651 GNGGGTQNTPPNNTS
-2656 SSSNSNGGSGKSN
+2656 SG
-2669 SSSNNSNNGYYYVQT
+2669 GYYYMQT
-2684 GKTSSGERLFSLYSS
+2684 GKTSSGERLFSLYDG
-2699 SGQSI
+2699 SGKSI

-2719 SSATQKGQLYNTG
+2719 SSAKQKGQLFNTG
-2732 GYTGS
+2732 GYTGE
-2737 WNNGDTDGRLA
+2737 WNNGDMDGRLA

-2768 VHTIRGITNIGES
+2768 VHTVRGITNIGES

-2802 YGKGYSLA
+2802 YGKGYNLA

>member
-6 IKIGVGFQIDKS
+6 IKIGVGFQVNKTDLENLIS
-18 GLSELQNSLKQIQI
+18 SLRQIQFSAESLK
-32 EAAKAGGSN
+32 GTN
-41 KLTNELKQ
+41 KLTNSLKE
-49 SAQAA
+49 SAKAA
-54 EQLENILNQ
+54 DQLENILNQ
-63 SWNSKLN
+63 SWNNKLN
-70 QLDLSK
+70 QLDLNK
-76 VSRSIKD
+76 VNQGIKN
-83 TYGNVQNLKKI
+83 TYGNVKNLKQE
-94 LEQSG
+94 LEKSG
-99 TTGANAYNHI
+99 TVGSRAYNDI

-114 NTNLKIKEGN
+114 TTNMQLRTSN

-130 ATSMA
+130 AVSMA

-144 SIFNNITNSIAEA
+144 SIFNNITNSITEA
-157 FHYTKKLDSSL
+157 FHYTKRLDSSL

-208 IYYQQGLNDEDVAAR
+208 IYYQQGLGEEDVAAR

-264 KLAAVAAST
+264 KLAAVAATT
-273 ASDLE
+273 AADLE

-329 MSDLKVG
+329 MSDLKLG
-336 GTDED
+336 GTDEE

-352 ESMGIQVL
+352 SSMGIQVL

-370 DVIEEVAAKWN
+370 DVIEEVASKWD
-381 TWTDAQ
+381 TWTEAQ

-411 DMYTDSLNESANAA
+411 DMYTDALNESANAA
-425 GTLQQ
+425 GTLQEQ
-430 QQDIYLEST
+430 QEIYLEST

-450 EETYDILFDQDTV
+450 EKTYDILFDQDTV
-463 NSFTDALTG
+463 NGFAD
-472 VLDIFN
+472 VLKGTLGIFN
-478 GFIDSLGGGMSTM
+478 NFIEGLGGGTNAFIYFGSVV
-491 ATLGLMVSN
+491 GR
-500 IFSKQIGK
+500 IFSKQITEGILKAKENFDALKANVGNAELKEQIIANDISKINKQSGININDNDAAYRAQLEAAKKIFDVRKGLTQEEYNETIEITKQIGK
-508 AISGQIQNIQD
+508 VQQELTLLEKKKELTQTTQDYLKKLNIDSSTANADDIDYLQNKKIKGLQQEAEHYKNIRFLLEKNNAEERKNLINNKEYQDALRFAQKNNILDEGQINALKQKGLLTNKQINQALQENNNQYNETKQKINAILELIRKIDPELEQQIENNKELLDILNAQNDQYEEQARKRIDTQKIVTGAMAAAQTITALTGAINVFSD
-519 LKDNADAE
+519 SASTGEQKAHAFGSALGNVASAILPLIPGLGAWGIVLGTLAPAITNLIFSLDFVEDIFKSSTEKLAELNKQQEEYINKTKEFANSKKSLEEVADEYKRLSEKAGEYDENIDSLTESERKRYNELKDTVLQYNQDALLGYNAEGEAILKKNQGIQETIDLLKEEYDQKVKNQFVETWE
-527 KLKQDIITSHQSK
+527 KTTNTRQDIINKAQNKVDNLNEQIATKNIQNQEYKTSLKQQITTQVQNDIGLADADK
-540 GENIISNAALDSEVE
+540 QKLNIYLKNNSLDEM
-555 NTKKILSVQKQIS
+555 KKLIS
-568 QEKANELITLQQ
+568 Q
-580 EIAIGQQRLEGI
+580 
-592 DQYKTIAKELLEIEN
+592 
-607 TEILNYEELNEKF
+607 
-620 FNGIQQKQEE
+620 
-630 IQLNKNSLKTYQEIA
+630 S
-645 TVNGATYDTQED
+645 
-657 KVKTQ
+657 
-662 LALLKMLEKTN
+662 
-673 AEEQKN
+673 
-679 IDIKQLIN
+679 
-687 KIQNGEKLTNKE
+687 
-699 IELLK
+699 
-704 KGQNKLTKE
+704 
-713 QSAQLNQLKI
+713 
-723 GIQGVKDAEEG
+723 
-734 VRQEIEDQV
+734 
-743 NARQK
+743 
-748 LLDTEISNA
+748 
-757 EQDAAIE
+757 
-764 GLIRGLTG
+764 
-772 LFSTLSTTK
+772 
-781 GAIKTFGDETLTT
+781 
-794 EEKFKK
+794 
-800 FGSTLAA
+800 
-807 TGGLLLSNFTS
+807 
-818 IKDIGKNGTAALLK
+818 
-832 LSNAL
+832 
-837 NGTNAASVAA
+837 
-847 AGGWKALGLSIASAK
+847 
-862 ISLLGFQI
+862 
-870 ALGPLAGVIT
+870 
-880 AVTAAIVLAVKAYNK
+880 
-895 KRDAMIEEQK
+895 
-905 LLKETQEAY
+905 
-914 QKTKEEYNNLKSSLE
+914 
-929 DYTGAKK
+929 
-936 SIEELKKDTIEWT
+936 
-949 EAVQILN
+949 
-956 EKVLNLM
+956 
-963 SLYPELAQ
+963 
-971 YVTSDE
+971 
-977 NGILNISEEGIQQV
+977 
-991 RDSYFKKT
+991 
-999 QTMMQAQYNQA
+999 
-1010 LKTNE
+1010 
-1015 VERAYQVQ
+1015 
-1023 QTARQI
+1023 
-1029 GNIKYTTNAGIQA
+1029 
-1042 STVKPGYGMV
+1042 
-1052 DELSYQTYA
+1052 
-1061 AGQEFSI
+1061 
-1068 QSSQIEGILNTILDN
+1068 
-1083 DKISITDDVDTLVT
+1083 
-1097 ALEGIYDLN
+1097 
-1106 NDELRQ
+1106 
-1112 VVENLK
+1112 
-1118 DNSKE
+1118 
-1123 IYNLEKTIE
+1123 E
-1132 ATNAE
+1132 ATNKDYII
-1137 TQLLEQQKGIGL
+1137 QLIDNLDFTNPDKLKERLEEEK
-1149 LQQTGL
+1149 
-1155 FEGVDTNTLNAIY
+1155 
-1168 KMRQDELAV
+1168 
-1177 GDADLKAA
+1177 KAA
-1185 KEQLANNAEAYAAA
+1185 ELELEAVKKFDGQLIANTIKYIEDYNKGWTELDSLEVKGADVFLNKFIDSLEYSADFGYEEAYAAA
-1199 AGLTGDSFAIEG
+1199 DKYTQNLAKVLKSIQEQGLDPEKYLSDLKVNPHDFDTIEEYQQAVK
-1211 DKIVAK
+1211 DKIVELLEDPVYDTMSTDEKGQFFTATFGIDIVFNNDGTFEADAEK
-1217 DKEGNTISSQL
+1217 YKEKIRDFWNRTRLDGGDLAVVGQGISQTELEKVLGPEYIDRLSEIEGLLDKNTIATQGWI
-1228 LVDVEQQVAELAK
+1228 VALQ
-1241 VTTVFATTA
+1241 
-1250 KEDIEKIT
+1250 
-1258 NLNAKAD
+1258 NAKAELD
-1265 KKYQGLGNYMS
+1265 KIDAQNTIVGLG
-1276 TFMGDSAG
+1276 
-1284 SFTGATGVELQNI
+1284 
-1297 QKVLKNSE
+1297 
-1305 DFWQQY
+1305 
-1311 QEYGFESADA
+1311 
-1321 FKNQVIQNL
+1321 
-1330 EYAIDNVD
+1330 DNVD
-1338 GIQLAKNMI
+1338 NLTNSFLSGEVNSENIVENKDFQAINNQINELIEKYPELTAAAETFKNTHLVGTQLWTEALGMLQDKINEVKLDKIKDEYDKVKEEIFTDDDGNEISIEAFLDSENFTDKLDRLLDADYAITVEIHAQAEQAFEQTQAAMKNIQEQASKIGDNFIVAAEDIRELNNVFPGIMEGVTDLHNGTVKLNKDTVQSAIAAARGAVVADTEATQEKLANAIVELKTKQKIYQGMADAAKILAKMDIDSNEQAGKYKQKITEGLSELDKLASDQEMKNDELVAT
-1347 NSAAITSEI
+1347 NSDENARILAENWKNAYQQAAQDAIDFGIAAAAAAKAAISGDASGLEGILADKFQSVYSGSSGKSQEASQI
-1356 QGALA
+1356 QAQQELIESGEANYAKLA
-1361 KGTEADLD
+1361 ESWQAAADAIGKSITD
-1369 EKQIAH
+1369 
-1375 LNQLEAKYKEL
+1375 LEGMGYEL
-1386 GAIQDRNSH
+1386 GA
-1395 EYLAMLR
+1395 
-1402 QITEQ
+1402 
-1407 EEENARRELEIARQ
+1407 
-1421 KNEQKA
+1421 
-1427 EELLS
+1427 
-1432 NIETLQDLLK
+1432 TLGGIDK
-1442 EPNGLSEDDIES
+1442 SFKGIES
-1454 IKIELEADVTE
+1454 GKGSD
-1465 FESVMD
+1465 S
-1471 NLQDNYKEMKILI
+1471 
-1484 DADLK
+1484 K
-1489 SDVDEAFGLT
+1489 SDR
-1499 NELEKLQK
+1499 
-1507 LIPEDLTVTFEEAQ
+1507 
-1521 NLIAQGYAGILE
+1521 
-1533 NAKETSE
+1533 
-1540 NSIKLDKET
+1540 DKE
-1549 MNTFINN
+1549 
-1556 RQAELESDRQAKIG
+1556 Q
-1570 QLENQRAVLITQ
+1570 
-1582 RDALKQKLDALKEA
+1582 
-1596 AKAENATDAA
+1596 
-1606 TALQKAKTA
+1606 
-1615 DKEYKVAVQQ
+1615 
-1625 LNEELK
+1625 
-1631 SEAKAATE
+1631 
-1639 EEKINE
+1639 
-1645 QLFNDLGDMYEV
+1645 
-1657 NSLNQQQAEVDATNK
+1657 
-1672 QKEEI
+1672 
-1677 STRIQNVKA
+1677 
-1686 LYDAYTAIGAAV
+1686 
-1698 VESASGPVKTQFP
+1698 
-1711 TTELGGGGG
+1711 
-1720 TSVTGS
+1720 
-1726 TETSSKD
+1726 
-1733 VTANELTAEDIAQYA
+1733 
-1748 EELFNKDKNEFDAT
+1748 
-1762 IDALITAT
+1762 
-1770 EAQID
+1770 
-1775 SVDQQI
+1775 
-1781 GSIDAGIAA
+1781 
-1790 LKSAGKSLDKAQT
+1790 
-1803 KAGTRDGNSK
+1803 
-1813 KEEKKA
+1813 KKA

-1833 ENVEESLS
+1833 ENVEESLN
-1841 DLDKKQDKLYGREL
+1841 DLDKKQDKLYGKEL
-1855 INSLKEENQL
+1855 IASLKEENQL
-1865 LAQQADRYQALA
+1865 LAQQADRYRALA
-1877 AAQRQEA
+1877 AAQQQEA
-1884 SELQGLLSSYG
+1884 AELRGLLSSYG

-1915 ETYNQAVAAY
+1915 EAYNQAVAAY

-1990 DMNELERQWDDFFK
+1990 DMKELERQWDDFFK

-2017 DAEMSNLMDKT
+2017 DAQMSNLMNKT

-2107 DKLDDLMDRYDNIN
+2107 DKLDDLMDRYDSIN

-2133 LYGDEAYELMNQY
+2133 LYGDEAYKLMNQY
-2146 YNAQEKNT
+2146 YDAQEKNT

-2278 NTSNLENQQ
+2278 NTYNLENQQ

-2305 LSEYDLKVANAKYDM
+2305 LSEYDLQVANAKYDM

-2410 MRATKAQELYEAYYG
+2410 MRAARAQELYEIYYG
-2425 DNGILTLLYAE
+2425 ENGILTLLYMQ
-2436 NETVRTNLSDATL
+2436 NEEARTNMADSTL

-2574 DNKTAELCD
+2574 DNKTAELCN
-2583 HAESNLARYRQAVN
+2583 HAESNLARYREAVN
-2597 SIGQAW
+2597 QIGYAW

-2618 QYLNAVGSAQS
+2618 QYLNAVGAAQS
-2629 AAISGLSSVGGI
+2629 AAISGLASVGGI
-2641 GLSGGSSGSG
+2641 GSSGGGGSNSSGSSGG
-2651 LNGGS
+2651 TQNT
-2656 SSSNSNGGSGKSN
+2656 
-2669 SSSNNSNNGYYYVQT
+2669 SSNNTSSGGYYYMQT
-2684 GKTSSGERLFSLYSS
+2684 GKTSSGERLFSLYDS
-2699 SGQSI
+2699 SGKSI

-2719 SSATQKGQLYNTG
+2719 SGATQKGQLFNTG
-2732 GYTGS
+2732 GYTGE
-2737 WNNGDTDGRLA
+2737 WNNGDIDGRLA

-2768 VHTIRGITNIGES
+2768 VHTVRGITNIGES
-2781 INQSIMNGISQMVL
+2781 INESIMNGISQMVL

-2802 YGKGYSLA
+2802 YGKGYNLA

-2846 SQYIARNRK
+2846 SQYIARNKK

>member
-18 GLSELQNSLKQIQI
+18 GLGELQNSLKQIQI

-144 SIFNNITNSIAEA
+144 SIFNNITSSIAEA
-157 FHYTKKLDSSL
+157 FHYTKRLDSSL

-183 KFARQANEAAK
+183 KFARQANKAAK

-370 DVIEEVAAKWN
+370 DVIEDVAAKWD

-411 DMYTDSLNESANAA
+411 DMYTDALNMSANAA
-425 GTLQQ
+425 GTLQEQ
-430 QQDIYLEST
+430 QEIYLEST

-450 EETYDILFDQDTV
+450 EETYDILFNQDTV
-463 NSFTDALTG
+463 NGFADVLTNTLSVFNDFIDGLGGGANAFVYFGSMVARIFNKQIGQGIQTQLENIKLYKKNLESLNLKQSIINLGPVYKENAVKENNQKLQENLIINHQAKGQNYSSKSLELEMQYAQKTLDIQKALNAEEYANFTRQQEEIGIREREIEYLNKYKDVATYILDNEKATVDEFKERLNIEQEELNFQEEQLSKLNREINIYQTYSDLNEKDTQYLFDRLGTLALIADTEEEGLLILQAQEAIANKTQISEEAIPIILRVQNQILDEQKQLVNDIQTGVKGKIAAENGHTKLLQEQQEAAKKLLEEKQKEKEEQLKIQKIITATSTGIQIASSLIGALNTGLNETATGADKANAIFAGTVGSLSAIGDFLFPGSGILIQGIAGIGKGILEITGLWDKFEYSLSSTEEKLAELNGQQEEYINKTKEFENSKKSLEEVVDEYERLSKKAGEYDENIDSLTESERKRYNELKNTVLQYNQDALLGYNAEGEAILKKNQGIQETIDLLKEEYEQKVKNQFVENWEKTTNTRQDIISDANKKVRNIDKKIANIDYDTQNQDYQASLKQQIITQVQNDIGLADADKQKLNTYLKNNSFDEIKKLISQSEAINKDYIIQLIDNLDFTNPDKLKERLEEEKKAAELELEAVKKFDGQLIANTIKYIEDYNTG
-472 VLDIFN
+472 WTELESLEIKGTDVFLN
-478 GFIDSLGGGMSTM
+478 KFIDSLEYSENFGYDEAYEAADKYAQNLAKVLKSIQEQGLDPEKYLSDLKVNPHDFDTIEEYQQVVKDKIVELLEDPVYDTMSTDEKGQLFT
-491 ATLGLMVSN
+491 ATFGIDIVFN
-500 IFSKQIGK
+500 DDTNFEV
-508 AISGQIQNIQD
+508 
-519 LKDNADAE
+519 DAE
-527 KLKQDIITSHQSK
+527 KYKEKIRDFWNRTRLDGGDLAVVGEGISQTELEKILGPEYIDRLSEIEGLLDKNTIATQGWIVALQNAKTELDKIDAQNAIIGLGDNVDNLTNSFLTGDVTS
-540 GENIISNAALDSEVE
+540 ENIEENADFQAI
-555 NTKKILSVQKQIS
+555 NNQID
-568 QEKANELITLQQ
+568 ELIEKYPELTAAAEVFSQTHLVGTQMWTEALGMLQDKINEVKLDKLKDEYNNVKE
-580 EIAIGQQRLEGI
+580 EILTDDNGNTIEI
-592 DQYKTIAKELLEIEN
+592 KTLLESDTFEDDLDKLLTADYAINVEIHTQTEQAFEQTQSAIEN
-607 TEILNYEELNEKF
+607 IKEQASKIGDNFIVAADDIRELNNTFPGIMVGMKDLH
-620 FNGIQQKQEE
+620 NG
-630 IQLNKNSLKTYQEIA
+630 
-645 TVNGATYDTQED
+645 TV
-657 KVKTQ
+657 
-662 LALLKMLEKTN
+662 
-673 AEEQKN
+673 
-679 IDIKQLIN
+679 
-687 KIQNGEKLTNKE
+687 
-699 IELLK
+699 
-704 KGQNKLTKE
+704 
-713 QSAQLNQLKI
+713 QLNQDTVKSAMEAAQGAVMADHNATQEKIKNAIIELKTKQKI
-723 GIQGVKDAEEG
+723 YQGMA
-734 VRQEIEDQV
+734 
-743 NARQK
+743 
-748 LLDTEISNA
+748 
-757 EQDAAIE
+757 DAATELAKIDVKTDKKAGDYKQKIIE
-764 GLIRGLTG
+764 GLSELDKMASDEEMKNDALVATNSNINAGILAENWNNAYQQATQD
-772 LFSTLSTTK
+772 
-781 GAIKTFGDETLTT
+781 AITFGQ
-794 EEKFKK
+794 
-800 FGSTLAA
+800 
-807 TGGLLLSNFTS
+807 
-818 IKDIGKNGTAALLK
+818 
-832 LSNAL
+832 
-837 NGTNAASVAA
+837 VAA
-847 AGGWKALGLSIASAK
+847 AAAKAAVSGEFD
-862 ISLLGFQI
+862 ISGIPQDSFKVVYSGNI
-870 ALGPLAGVIT
+870 GE
-880 AVTAAIVLAVKAYNK
+880 NS
-895 KRDAMIEEQK
+895 
-905 LLKETQEAY
+905 QEA
-914 QKTKEEYNNLKSSLE
+914 T
-929 DYTGAKK
+929 
-936 SIEELKKDTIEWT
+936 
-949 EAVQILN
+949 QI
-956 EKVLNLM
+956 K
-963 SLYPELAQ
+963 
-971 YVTSDE
+971 
-977 NGILNISEEGIQQV
+977 
-991 RDSYFKKT
+991 
-999 QTMMQAQYNQA
+999 
-1010 LKTNE
+1010 
-1015 VERAYQVQ
+1015 
-1023 QTARQI
+1023 
-1029 GNIKYTTNAGIQA
+1029 
-1042 STVKPGYGMV
+1042 
-1052 DELSYQTYA
+1052 
-1061 AGQEFSI
+1061 
-1068 QSSQIEGILNTILDN
+1068 
-1083 DKISITDDVDTLVT
+1083 
-1097 ALEGIYDLN
+1097 
-1106 NDELRQ
+1106 
-1112 VVENLK
+1112 
-1118 DNSKE
+1118 
-1123 IYNLEKTIE
+1123 
-1132 ATNAE
+1132 
-1137 TQLLEQQKGIGL
+1137 EQQ
-1149 LQQTGL
+1149 
-1155 FEGVDTNTLNAIY
+1155 
-1168 KMRQDELAV
+1168 ELV
-1177 GDADLKAA
+1177 ESGEADW
-1185 KEQLANNAEAYAAA
+1185 
-1199 AGLTGDSFAIEG
+1199 
-1211 DKIVAK
+1211 
-1217 DKEGNTISSQL
+1217 
-1228 LVDVEQQVAELAK
+1228 AELAASYQNAADSLGK
-1241 VTTVFATTA
+1241 QVT
-1250 KEDIEKIT
+1250 D
-1258 NLNAKAD
+1258 
-1265 KKYQGLGNYMS
+1265 
-1276 TFMGDSAG
+1276 
-1284 SFTGATGVELQNI
+1284 
-1297 QKVLKNSE
+1297 
-1305 DFWQQY
+1305 
-1311 QEYGFESADA
+1311 
-1321 FKNQVIQNL
+1321 L
-1330 EYAIDNVD
+1330 EGMAY
-1338 GIQLAKNMI
+1338 
-1347 NSAAITSEI
+1347 
-1356 QGALA
+1356 
-1361 KGTEADLD
+1361 
-1369 EKQIAH
+1369 
-1375 LNQLEAKYKEL
+1375 EL
-1386 GAIQDRNSH
+1386 GAS
-1395 EYLAMLR
+1395 
-1402 QITEQ
+1402 
-1407 EEENARRELEIARQ
+1407 
-1421 KNEQKA
+1421 
-1427 EELLS
+1427 
-1432 NIETLQDLLK
+1432 
-1442 EPNGLSEDDIES
+1442 
-1454 IKIELEADVTE
+1454 
-1465 FESVMD
+1465 
-1471 NLQDNYKEMKILI
+1471 
-1484 DADLK
+1484 
-1489 SDVDEAFGLT
+1489 
-1499 NELEKLQK
+1499 
-1507 LIPEDLTVTFEEAQ
+1507 
-1521 NLIAQGYAGILE
+1521 
-1533 NAKETSE
+1533 
-1540 NSIKLDKET
+1540 
-1549 MNTFINN
+1549 
-1556 RQAELESDRQAKIG
+1556 
-1570 QLENQRAVLITQ
+1570 
-1582 RDALKQKLDALKEA
+1582 
-1596 AKAENATDAA
+1596 
-1606 TALQKAKTA
+1606 
-1615 DKEYKVAVQQ
+1615 
-1625 LNEELK
+1625 
-1631 SEAKAATE
+1631 
-1639 EEKINE
+1639 
-1645 QLFNDLGDMYEV
+1645 LGG
-1657 NSLNQQQAEVDATNK
+1657 ATNSFK
-1672 QKEEI
+1672 GI
-1677 STRIQNVKA
+1677 A
-1686 LYDAYTAIGAAV
+1686 
-1698 VESASGPVKTQFP
+1698 
-1711 TTELGGGGG
+1711 
-1720 TSVTGS
+1720 TGKGS
-1726 TETSSKD
+1726 DNKKDGSKD
-1733 VTANELTAEDIAQYA
+1733 
-1748 EELFNKDKNEFDAT
+1748 
-1762 IDALITAT
+1762 
-1770 EAQID
+1770 
-1775 SVDQQI
+1775 
-1781 GSIDAGIAA
+1781 
-1790 LKSAGKSLDKAQT
+1790 
-1803 KAGTRDGNSK
+1803 K

-1819 KDEIDRYWELNKAI
+1819 QDEIDRYWELNKAI

-1855 INSLKEENQL
+1855 INSLKQENQL
-1865 LAQQADRYQALA
+1865 LAQQADRYRALA
-1877 AAQRQEA
+1877 AEQQREA

-1901 GGVANYLAATQAAL
+1901 GGIANYLAATQAML
-1915 ETYNQAVAAY
+1915 NQYNQAVAAY
-1925 NAMLIDEATFQAA
+1925 NAGLIDEATFGVT
-1938 ERAYENFKSTLA
+1938 ERAYENFKSTLD
-1950 RYETLYY
+1950 RYEELYY
-1957 QEMIDTQNKLEEIHR
+1957 QEMVDTQNKLDDIHR

-2017 DAEMSNLMDKT
+2017 NAKMSNLMDKT

-2044 IKDVTAEIDKMQSG
+2044 IKDVTAEIDKMKSG

-2107 DKLDDLMDRYDNIN
+2107 DKLDDLMDRYDSIN
-2121 EEIEYQRELIEL
+2121 EEIEYQRELMEL
-2133 LYGDEAYELMNQY
+2133 LYGDEAYKLMNQY
-2146 YNAQEKNT
+2146 YDAQEKNT
-2154 KAEIDSLKLQA
+2154 KAEIDSLKLQT

-2202 LNDKVTEY
+2202 LNDKVIEY

-2410 MRATKAQELYEAYYG
+2410 MRAARAQELYEIYYG
-2425 DNGILTLLYAE
+2425 ENGILTLLYMQ
-2436 NETVRTNLSDATL
+2436 NEEARTNMADSTL

-2535 ANTDYQTA
+2535 ANTDYQIA

-2618 QYLNAVGSAQS
+2618 QYLNVVGAAQS
-2629 AAISGLSSVGGI
+2629 AAMSGLASMSGI
-2641 GLSGGSSGSG
+2641 GSSGI
-2651 LNGGS
+2651 GS
-2656 SSSNSNGGSGKSN
+2656 SSGTRGSGSSSGGGSKN
-2669 SSSNNSNNGYYYVQT
+2669 NNSNYYYVQT
-2684 GKTSSGERLFSLYSS
+2684 GSSTEGAKYFSVYNS
-2699 SGQSI
+2699 SGQSVV
-2704 WLSQPL
+2704 LSKTLDWIQQNYP
-2710 KNILYHPIY
+2710 N
-2719 SSATQKGQLYNTG
+2719 ATLHGKLFNTG
-2732 GYTGS
+2732 GYTGE
-2737 WNNGDTDGRLA
+2737 WNNGDIDGRLA

-2758 SSDTANILDA
+2758 SSDTENILDA
-2768 VHTIRGITNIGES
+2768 VDTVRSITSLGES
-2781 INQSIMNGISQMVL
+2781 INQSIMDKISQMVL

-2802 YGKGYSLA
+2802 YGKGYNLA
-2810 TAEGSQESVFNIN
+2810 TAEGGQESVFNIN

>member
-6 IKIGVGFQIDKS
+6 IKIGVGFQIDKT
-18 GLSELQNSLKQIQI
+18 GLNELQNSLKQIQI
-32 EAAKAGGSN
+32 TANNTSNNDKMTQSLREAASAAKVVDTALEKAFNKNLGTTNLSKFNQELKKNNLTIDQVRIKFAEAGQAGSKAWN
-41 KLTNELKQ
+41 LLGSQILKTNTQLKQ
-49 SAQAA
+49 S
-54 EQLENILNQ
+54 
-63 SWNSKLN
+63 
-70 QLDLSK
+70 
-76 VSRSIKD
+76 
-83 TYGNVQNLKKI
+83 
-94 LEQSG
+94 
-99 TTGANAYNHI
+99 
-109 ASAIL
+109 
-114 NTNLKIKEGN
+114 N

-144 SIFNNITNSIAEA
+144 SIFNTITNSISKAYT
-157 FHYTKKLDSSL
+157 YTKKLDGSL

-183 KFARQANEAAK
+183 KFAKQANEAAK

-208 IYYQQGLNDEDVAAR
+208 IYYQQGLDDAQVAAR

-251 YKVSAQEAELYVD
+251 YKVSAEEAELYVD

-273 ASDLE
+273 AADLE

-370 DVIEEVAAKWN
+370 DVIEEVAAKWD

-406 LFENW
+406 LFDNW

-425 GTLQQ
+425 GTLQKQ
-430 QQDIYLEST
+430 QEIYLEST
-439 AAHLQ
+439 NAKLQ
-444 QLRTEA
+444 QLRTTA
-450 EETYDILFDQDTV
+450 ESVYSGLIKTDELNTGIELLTDFTQVASNFV
-463 NSFTDALTG
+463 NSFGGGIKSISSLLLIVANIFNKQLANGINNVIIGHKKAVDNAELYRQKAEQLKAISQKQTNLNTIEGIKSAAIAEGYQKQAEYAQKLQDIQHNLNQEEYNRLNTLTAEVG
-472 VLDIFN
+472 ELTEQITLLQEGAKFTSKNIIDENKIEKVFAGEENFESDISNTSNQIEVENKKLKIAQDLDTTYKDIKKQVSDITQANLVDFDLNQKEQKYISNILKAKKDGYISEENANKKIQNFLTKQKKINQDNIKLHQQKIKQLKIEKDTMEQIQEMASQKQRFEAEKDIKESDLNEGLDIGQQSAN
-478 GFIDSLGGGMSTM
+478 VLKGVTQVTSALSTM
-491 ATLGLMVSN
+491 AMSWMSINSLIDTWGDKSLSIGQKLSQTLMTVGMTLPML
-500 IFSKQIGK
+500 
-508 AISGQIQNIQD
+508 ISSFKS
-519 LKDNADAE
+519 L
-527 KLKQDIITSHQSK
+527 
-540 GENIISNAALDSEVE
+540 SEV
-555 NTKKILSVQKQIS
+555 
-568 QEKANELITLQQ
+568 
-580 EIAIGQQRLEGI
+580 
-592 DQYKTIAKELLEIEN
+592 
-607 TEILNYEELNEKF
+607 
-620 FNGIQQKQEE
+620 
-630 IQLNKNSLKTYQEIA
+630 
-645 TVNGATYDTQED
+645 
-657 KVKTQ
+657 
-662 LALLKMLEKTN
+662 M
-673 AEEQKN
+673 
-679 IDIKQLIN
+679 
-687 KIQNGEKLTNKE
+687 
-699 IELLK
+699 
-704 KGQNKLTKE
+704 
-713 QSAQLNQLKI
+713 
-723 GIQGVKDAEEG
+723 GV
-734 VRQEIEDQV
+734 
-743 NARQK
+743 
-748 LLDTEISNA
+748 
-757 EQDAAIE
+757 
-764 GLIRGLTG
+764 
-772 LFSTLSTTK
+772 
-781 GAIKTFGDETLTT
+781 
-794 EEKFKK
+794 
-800 FGSTLAA
+800 
-807 TGGLLLSNFTS
+807 
-818 IKDIGKNGTAALLK
+818 
-832 LSNAL
+832 
-837 NGTNAASVAA
+837 
-847 AGGWKALGLSIASAK
+847 
-862 ISLLGFQI
+862 
-870 ALGPLAGVIT
+870 
-880 AVTAAIVLAVKAYNK
+880 
-895 KRDAMIEEQK
+895 
-905 LLKETQEAY
+905 
-914 QKTKEEYNNLKSSLE
+914 
-929 DYTGAKK
+929 
-936 SIEELKKDTIEWT
+936 
-949 EAVQILN
+949 
-956 EKVLNLM
+956 
-963 SLYPELAQ
+963 
-971 YVTSDE
+971 
-977 NGILNISEEGIQQV
+977 
-991 RDSYFKKT
+991 
-999 QTMMQAQYNQA
+999 
-1010 LKTNE
+1010 
-1015 VERAYQVQ
+1015 
-1023 QTARQI
+1023 
-1029 GNIKYTTNAGIQA
+1029 
-1042 STVKPGYGMV
+1042 
-1052 DELSYQTYA
+1052 
-1061 AGQEFSI
+1061 
-1068 QSSQIEGILNTILDN
+1068 
-1083 DKISITDDVDTLVT
+1083 
-1097 ALEGIYDLN
+1097 
-1106 NDELRQ
+1106 
-1112 VVENLK
+1112 
-1118 DNSKE
+1118 
-1123 IYNLEKTIE
+1123 
-1132 ATNAE
+1132 
-1137 TQLLEQQKGIGL
+1137 
-1149 LQQTGL
+1149 QTGL
-1155 FEGVDTNTLNAIY
+1155 FETFNALRLKNTALTAT
-1168 KMRQDELAV
+1168 ELTLSKSEIAAKS
-1177 GDADLKAA
+1177 ADLVITNKAA
-1185 KEQLANNAEAYAAA
+1185 MVQAIKNKDDILA
-1199 AGLTGDSFAIEG
+1199 
-1211 DKIVAK
+1211 
-1217 DKEGNTISSQL
+1217 ISL
-1228 LVDVEQQVAELAK
+1228 LGSATVAELAK
-1241 VTTVFATTA
+1241 
-1250 KEDIEKIT
+1250 
-1258 NLNAKAD
+1258 
-1265 KKYQGLGNYMS
+1265 
-1276 TFMGDSAG
+1276 
-1284 SFTGATGVELQNI
+1284 TGATEADVIAMIKAKLAQDAWNTSMLASPFTWIVLGLTAVVGAIALYNKVTLTAEERAEKAAEQQKQLQDAYSETTKKYNELITAINKYQSSEDALNKLTKGTEEWRNAVFDLNQQVLELMQRYPELAGAINDVNGQLVLDTESEIYQNFIEKQQQQQQAAYRATLAGTEKVNEANIDKEISDLKIRYTSQNQASTSSAIGSNQILDSTKLASLDAKRTAINLLSNNSSLAYSKEAFTEAMKNTEYGNNSELIAALWSTKDELLNLANSIKDNTHSNEILASQKYTSKLQNININEKDFSDYKYSGLITQAAVNFENSIEAQNLKQTEEQKLKKQSESEIKTLYKDKFGASDEILENLDKDTMIQALVSETVADFVVNAIDPQKIANDIATLEKDKIGKEVLDFLNNDTNVLTPEQVESFKQKNITEILKIYDENKEIFASMGYESAQQFVDSYQNKMQEYDPVAYWDSKASQIKAKLDVVNESISKMLSGETLSTEEIEALERAFPELARIVDKNSQAYLETLQNI
-1297 QKVLKNSE
+1297 QESHEIAYNESALEGLNSAYKNLQESVAEYEDAVENSSDKVGEYLQNIKTQLADIYDREYELQVAQVDEILTDVDKLVNLADGLQVAFESIGNGFQVAAGKSAELFEIFPELSRNAEVLANGTIQLDKEVVNTVLKNNGQIIDSDKE
-1305 DFWQQY
+1305 VLKAAIENKIKELDLEEEKLIAEIERIEAMTAKEFEQSGII
-1311 QEYGFESADA
+1311 QEISKTQASNEVTIDEQKSQDMIANDGATTTA
-1321 FKNQVIQNL
+1321 I
-1330 EYAIDNVD
+1330 IDNWSKKIEAAKVYAKVVKAAMRGELLDIDASKFGINTTVD
-1338 GIQLAKNMI
+1338 TQN
-1347 NSAAITSEI
+1347 TVQDVEI
-1356 QGALA
+1356 DNDALW
-1361 KGTEADLD
+1361 EDLR
-1369 EKQIAH
+1369 QQH
-1375 LNQLEAKYKEL
+1375 LDSLYNQLELTRDSRSKL
-1386 GAIQDRNSH
+1386 LTGA
-1395 EYLAMLR
+1395 
-1402 QITEQ
+1402 
-1407 EEENARRELEIARQ
+1407 
-1421 KNEQKA
+1421 
-1427 EELLS
+1427 
-1432 NIETLQDLLK
+1432 
-1442 EPNGLSEDDIES
+1442 SEMM
-1454 IKIELEADVTE
+1454 A
-1465 FESVMD
+1465 
-1471 NLQDNYKEMKILI
+1471 
-1484 DADLK
+1484 
-1489 SDVDEAFGLT
+1489 
-1499 NELEKLQK
+1499 
-1507 LIPEDLTVTFEEAQ
+1507 
-1521 NLIAQGYAGILE
+1521 
-1533 NAKETSE
+1533 ETSTKYTE
-1540 NSIKLDKET
+1540 A
-1549 MNTFINN
+1549 MNKN
-1556 RQAELESDRQAKIG
+1556 QSD
-1570 QLENQRAVLITQ
+1570 
-1582 RDALKQKLDALKEA
+1582 
-1596 AKAENATDAA
+1596 
-1606 TALQKAKTA
+1606 
-1615 DKEYKVAVQQ
+1615 
-1625 LNEELK
+1625 
-1631 SEAKAATE
+1631 
-1639 EEKINE
+1639 
-1645 QLFNDLGDMYEV
+1645 
-1657 NSLNQQQAEVDATNK
+1657 
-1672 QKEEI
+1672 
-1677 STRIQNVKA
+1677 
-1686 LYDAYTAIGAAV
+1686 
-1698 VESASGPVKTQFP
+1698 
-1711 TTELGGGGG
+1711 
-1720 TSVTGS
+1720 
-1726 TETSSKD
+1726 
-1733 VTANELTAEDIAQYA
+1733 
-1748 EELFNKDKNEFDAT
+1748 NKDK
-1762 IDALITAT
+1762 
-1770 EAQID
+1770 
-1775 SVDQQI
+1775 
-1781 GSIDAGIAA
+1781 
-1790 LKSAGKSLDKAQT
+1790 
-1803 KAGTRDGNSK
+1803 
-1813 KEEKKA
+1813 KEQKKA

-1841 DLDKKQDKLYGREL
+1841 DLDKKQDKLYGKEL
-1855 INSLKEENQL
+1855 IASLKQENQL

-2004 DINNNFKLLYEDL
+2004 DINKNFKLLYEDL

-2107 DKLDDLMDRYDNIN
+2107 DKLDDLMDRYDSIN

-2146 YNAQEKNT
+2146 YDAQEKNT
-2154 KAEIDSLKLQA
+2154 KAEIDSLKIQA

-2305 LSEYDLKVANAKYDM
+2305 LSEYDLQVANAKYDM

-2410 MRATKAQELYEAYYG
+2410 MRAAKAQELYEIYYG
-2425 DNGILTLLYAE
+2425 EEGILTLLYIQ
-2436 NETVRTNLSDATL
+2436 NEEARTNMADSTL

-2552 QDFGPDGI
+2552 QDFGPEGI
-2560 GGALDSAKNKTEEL
+2560 GGALDSTKNKTEEL
-2574 DNKTAELCD
+2574 DNKTAELCN
-2583 HAESNLARYRQAVN
+2583 HAESNLTRYREAVN
-2597 SIGQAW
+2597 QIGYAW

-2618 QYLNAVGSAQS
+2618 QYLNAVGAAQS
-2629 AAISGLSSVGGI
+2629 AAMSGLASAGGI
-2641 GLSGGSSGSG
+2641 GSSGGTGGSGSG
-2651 LNGGS
+2651 GGS
-2656 SSSNSNGGSGKSN
+2656 KNSNEK
-2669 SSSNNSNNGYYYVQT
+2669 YYYVQT
-2684 GKTSSGERLFSLYSS
+2684 GSGTDGAKFSVYNSA
-2699 SGQSI
+2699 GQSVSGG
-2704 WLSQPL
+2704 LSKDLEWIQKNYPNATL
-2710 KNILYHPIY
+2710 KGNLYNNNGT
-2719 SSATQKGQLYNTG
+2719 AFNTG
-2732 GYTGS
+2732 GYTGE
-2737 WNNGDTDGRLA
+2737 WNNGHIDGRLA

-2758 SSDTANILDA
+2758 SSDTENILDA
-2768 VHTIRGITNIGES
+2768 VHTVRGIANIGDS
-2781 INQSIMNGISQMVL
+2781 INDSIMNGISQMVL

-2802 YGKGYSLA
+2802 YGKGYNLA